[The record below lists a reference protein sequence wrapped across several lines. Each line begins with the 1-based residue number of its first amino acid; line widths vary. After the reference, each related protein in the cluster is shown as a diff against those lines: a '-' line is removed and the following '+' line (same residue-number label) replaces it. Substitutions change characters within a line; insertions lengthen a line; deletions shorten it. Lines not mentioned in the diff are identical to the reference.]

1 MNIDRI
7 IIVIGILI
15 AALFFYRGRNQK
27 SIVVTS
33 LLIVAYLLTLVPQT
47 VVLTISLVLLGL
59 ALLMGLF
66 YPFWEGNLDIRKRVI
81 LFVFIIPI
89 FLTYLFSMFHWQG
102 FELFR
107 YGQLISIGAFLFM
120 LFNHKDY
127 KNEMSFIIL
136 VLAYSL
142 TKLF

>member
-1 MNIDRI
+1 MKIDSI

-15 AALFFYRGRNQK
+15 ATFFFYRGRNQK

-33 LLIVAYLLTLVPQT
+33 LLMVAYLLTLIPQA
-47 VVLTISLVLLGL
+47 VVLGVSLVLLGL

-66 YPFWEGNLDIRKRVI
+66 YSFWERNLETRKRTV
-81 LFVFIIPI
+81 LFVFIIPV
-89 FLTYLFSMFHWQG
+89 FLVYLFSIFHWQG
-102 FELFR
+102 FELLR
-107 YGQLISIGAFLFM
+107 YGQLISVGAFMYM

-136 VLAYSL
+136 ILAYSL